1 MSKRPFSECLITS
14 DNYYNPDLNEKQ
26 VVAVK
31 SCLDAVF
38 ENSDRDRAV
47 FITGPGGTGKSM
59 VLEEVVRV
67 LKHNGVS
74 PAVTATTANA
84 ARLVNGVTI
93 NSFAGI
99 GKGDKPLTDIMKD
112 IYNKPYLMKRWKK
125 TDVLIIDE
133 ISLLND
139 LTFNLLDS
147 IGRRTRKRSELFGRM
162 SLILFGD
169 FLQLPPVTGNPAFMC
184 PAWKEIGR
192 NIILSENMRA
202 RKCALSEQFS
212 RILEAVRVGNV
223 TEEVVNFF
231 QSRLMTD
238 TNKPP
243 EGVRLTKIYSKNHK
257 VDEINSQEMARLV
270 NAQNP
275 LKQFHCRVSFMGG
288 TENAR
293 AATKARLLGQP
304 PAVNT
309 LELCVGARVVMIA
322 NVDAK
327 RGLVNG
333 ALGTVMEFSTVAPY
347 HPIVKFDALNSVIKV
362 TPHTW
367 EESMGDKTCAYY
379 HQLPL
384 RLAWCLSIHKCQ
396 GMTLDYILADLG
408 LDTFAAGMFYV
419 AVSRAKNPLNL
430 FLADF
435 DPKAI
440 KTDDKIKKF
449 YEEISATDEPRDP

>member
-1 MSKRPFSECLITS
+1 
-14 DNYYNPDLNEKQ
+14 
-26 VVAVK
+26 
-31 SCLDAVF
+31 
-38 ENSDRDRAV
+38 
-47 FITGPGGTGKSM
+47 
-59 VLEEVVRV
+59 
-67 LKHNGVS
+67 
-74 PAVTATTANA
+74 
-84 ARLVNGVTI
+84 
-93 NSFAGI
+93 
-99 GKGDKPLTDIMKD
+99 
-112 IYNKPYLMKRWKK
+112 MKRWKK
-125 TDVLIIDE
+125 ADVLIIDE

-139 LTFNLLDS
+139 QTFNLLDS
-147 IGRRTRKRSELFGRM
+147 IGRRTRKRSELFGGM

-212 RILEAVRVGNV
+212 RILETVRVGNV

-257 VDEINSQEMARLV
+257 VDEINSQEMAQLV

-288 TENAR
+288 TESAR

-309 LELCVGARVVMIA
+309 LELCAGARVVMIA

-333 ALGTVMEFSTVAPY
+333 AIGTVMEFSTVAPY

-449 YEEISATDEPRDP
+449 YEEISATDGPRDP